1 MVGIKFKNE
10 SYIETIQNT
19 ESYKRS
25 KQAIEQWVYWRNK
38 RLLNNERYW
47 KQNPDKFLEEFYG
60 LHLLPYQ
67 KLLLKLWSLEDKK
80 IMQKGFEKR
89 FNKGDIVYWCHH
101 DGHGKYSVHWGMVD
115 EQFSDAVM
123 IDYLEPRER
132 RLIDGVP
139 IDQFESE
146 ERFRKLPKGW
156 SYDTKLFEI
165 TYSDYTEEEKNFRFS
180 YDNPKKIKEA
190 YDKGW
195 LVKSENIFHGQIE
208 ADITKDGFRIRK
220 TYPMWKHHTNYVSI
234 RPDRVYFTWDEA
246 KKIVDESI
254 VEFMRQT
261 ELSDYEWSVEKIDET
276 LAHYKNLTGA
286 SDEEVKQYR
295 DWLLAMKKV
304 EDIETRLCG
313 GEIQWR
319 YWKNK
324 RWKNIEL

>member
-1 MVGIKFKNE
+1 MVEIKFKNG
-10 SYIETIQNT
+10 SYIKTIPSNDN
-19 ESYKRS
+19 YRS
-25 KQAIEQWVYWRNK
+25 KQAIEQWMYWRNK

-47 KQNPDKFLEEFYG
+47 KQNLNKFLEGFYG

-67 KLLLKLWSLEDKK
+67 KLLLKSLVLKDKK

-115 EQFSDAVM
+115 EQYSDAVM

-132 RLIDGVP
+132 RLVDGVP

-146 ERFRKLPKGW
+146 QRYRKLPKGW
-156 SYDTKLFEI
+156 SYDTTLFKI
-165 TYSDYTEEEKNFRFS
+165 TYFDYTEEEKKFRFS
-180 YDNPKKIKEA
+180 YDDPEKIKEA

-195 LVKSENIFHGQIE
+195 LVKSKNIFHGQIE
-208 ADITKDGFRIRK
+208 VDITKDGFRIRK
-220 TYPMWKHHTNYVSI
+220 TYPMWKHHTDYVSI
-234 RPDRVYFTWDEA
+234 RPDRVYFTCAEA
-246 KKIVDESI
+246 KKVVDQNI
-254 VEFMRQT
+254 AEFMRQT

-319 YWKNK
+319 YWNNK

>member
-1 MVGIKFKNE
+1 
-10 SYIETIQNT
+10 
-19 ESYKRS
+19 
-25 KQAIEQWVYWRNK
+25 
-38 RLLNNERYW
+38 
-47 KQNPDKFLEEFYG
+47 
-60 LHLLPYQ
+60 
-67 KLLLKLWSLEDKK
+67 
-80 IMQKGFEKR
+80 MQKGFEKR

-132 RLIDGVP
+132 RLINGVP
-139 IDQFESE
+139 IDQFENE
-146 ERFRKLPKGW
+146 ERYRKLPKGW
-156 SYDTKLFEI
+156 SYGTTLFKI
-165 TYSDYTEEEKNFRFS
+165 TYSDYTEEEKKFRFY
-180 YDNPKKIKEA
+180 YDDSEKLKEA

-208 ADITKDGFRIRK
+208 TDITKDGFRIRK
-220 TYPMWKHHTNYVSI
+220 TYPMWKHHTDYVSI
-234 RPDRVYFTWDEA
+234 RPDRVYFTWAEA
-246 KKIVDESI
+246 KKVVDENI
-254 VEFMRQT
+254 AEFMRQT

-276 LAHYKNLTGA
+276 LARYKNLTGA

-295 DWLLAMKKV
+295 DWLTDMKNV

-319 YWKNK
+319 YWNNK

>member
-1 MVGIKFKNE
+1 
-10 SYIETIQNT
+10 
-19 ESYKRS
+19 
-25 KQAIEQWVYWRNK
+25 
-38 RLLNNERYW
+38 
-47 KQNPDKFLEEFYG
+47 
-60 LHLLPYQ
+60 
-67 KLLLKLWSLEDKK
+67 
-80 IMQKGFEKR
+80 MQKGFEKR
-89 FNKGDIVYWCHH
+89 FNKGDIVYWCHY
-101 DGHGKYSVHWGMVD
+101 DGQGKYSVHWGMVN
-115 EQFSDAVM
+115 EQFSDMVV

-132 RLIDGVP
+132 RLVDGVP

-180 YDNPKKIKEA
+180 YDDPEKIKEA

-208 ADITKDGFRIRK
+208 ADITKYGFRIGK

-234 RPDRVYFTWDEA
+234 RSDRVYFTWAEA
-246 KKIVDESI
+246 KKIVDQNI
-254 VEFMRQT
+254 AEFMRQT

-276 LAHYKNLTGA
+276 LARYKNLTDA

-304 EDIETRLCG
+304 EDIETRLCDSA
-313 GEIQWR
+313 IQWR
-319 YWKNK
+319 YWDNK